1 MLKNEVIPSIQGVE
15 TMKVLSSIAVTNLDN
30 CVTIADAKMK
40 SEDANYLS
48 SKLFIA
54 ETQSKLLPNN
64 QILNS

>member
-1 MLKNEVIPSIQGVE
+1 LLKNEVIPSIQGVE

-30 CVTIADAKMK
+30 CVKIADAKMK

-54 ETQSKLLPNN
+54 ETQSRVLPNN
-64 QILNS
+64 EMLNI